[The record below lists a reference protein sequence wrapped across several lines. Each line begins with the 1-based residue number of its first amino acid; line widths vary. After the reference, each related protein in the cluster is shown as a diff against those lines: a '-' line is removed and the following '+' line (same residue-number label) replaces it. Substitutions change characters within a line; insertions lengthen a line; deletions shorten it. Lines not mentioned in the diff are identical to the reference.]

1 MMADGSPRRPAATDV
16 SRLPQPAFS
25 GRRSVETALRLRRSV
40 RDYTGEPLMR
50 AELAQLLWAAQG
62 ITGAEGLRTAPSA
75 GARYPLEVYVSVG
88 DVIDLPTGIYRYEP
102 EYHALVIV
110 ASGDRRAELCAAALG
125 QPCVEAGA
133 VVIALAADYGR
144 TGARYGKRGIRYVHM
159 EAGHAAQNVYL
170 QAAALELGTVVV
182 GAFDDEE
189 AQRILGMSSREEP
202 LCLMPV
208 GRIA

>member
-40 RDYTGEPLMR
+40 RDYTGEPLTR

-88 DVIDLPTGIYRYEP
+88 DVIDLPTGI
-102 EYHALVIV
+102 
-110 ASGDRRAELCAAALG
+110 
-125 QPCVEAGA
+125 
-133 VVIALAADYGR
+133 
-144 TGARYGKRGIRYVHM
+144 
-159 EAGHAAQNVYL
+159 
-170 QAAALELGTVVV
+170 
-182 GAFDDEE
+182 
-189 AQRILGMSSREEP
+189 
-202 LCLMPV
+202 
-208 GRIA
+208 